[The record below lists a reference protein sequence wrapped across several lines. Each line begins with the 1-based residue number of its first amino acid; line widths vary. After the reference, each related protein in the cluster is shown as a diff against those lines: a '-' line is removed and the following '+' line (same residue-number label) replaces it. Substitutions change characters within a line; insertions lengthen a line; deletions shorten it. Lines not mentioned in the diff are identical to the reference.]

1 MLGKMTPSLK
11 NAPQL
16 GALAKC
22 NAREE
27 LDSGN
32 LNNELV
38 NVPLTPLNL
47 LWQVET
53 CVHLF
58 LTVLL
63 FCVSQFS
70 IIRSILGYENA
81 IDIKKKKYLELRIR
95 ADMTFIIIRNIE
107 IISSFQISTSLGV
120 NSFC

>member
-1 MLGKMTPSLK
+1 MTHSLQV
-11 NAPQL
+11 ASQL

-22 NAREE
+22 NAREQ

-38 NVPLTPLNL
+38 NMLLTPLICCGK
-47 LWQVET
+47 WEPM
-53 CVHLF
+53 CVCFSVCCCSVCPSSQLQDLF
-58 LTVLL
+58 
-63 FCVSQFS
+63 
-70 IIRSILGYENA
+70 LGYENA
-81 IDIKKKKYLELRIR
+81 IDIKRNKCLELCIQ

>member
-1 MLGKMTPSLK
+1 MTHSLK
-11 NAPQL
+11 DAPQY
-16 GALAKC
+16 GVLAKC

-38 NVPLTPLNL
+38 NVPLTPLICCGKWEPMCICL
-47 LWQVET
+47 SVCCCSLCPSSQLQD
-53 CVHLF
+53 LF
-58 LTVLL
+58 
-63 FCVSQFS
+63 
-70 IIRSILGYENA
+70 LGYENA
-81 IDIKKKKYLELRIR
+81 IDIKKNKCLELYIQ